1 MFYEEGAG
9 MQREAL
15 TLAIEAL
22 SWMELRRINGRLALR
37 RTARQLGIR
46 DESALRHA
54 FRLIMETTRR
64 RNAVD
69 NLTAQALGQEEF
81 EDLSLGVRSFLRI
94 YTYEVKYGEKSLQ
107 EVLDIASLAR
117 EILGRRELAPV
128 EEALD
133 LIPHLEIR
141 LEGLPDDEATA
152 LRTFHPAWYVRYCA
166 ELLGRGEALRLLQA
180 PDPPTYVR
188 INSLMGAEEEIQER
202 LRREGVELAEA
213 GLEHAFRVV
222 DRSRP
227 LNLLEAYHEGF
238 FTVQDK
244 ASVLAGLVAAPE
256 PGMTVLDVCAAP
268 GAKTGHLAQLMGNRG
283 RILSLDFSKRRLEI
297 WRGEMAR
304 LGVENAVSVL
314 GDARRPGAF
323 PDVEADLVLVDPP
336 CTGTGTFNRIPSG
349 KWRTS
354 RRSIG
359 RMASIQ
365 RRILDNCAGHVREG
379 GDLVYCTCSITVEEN
394 EMVIQG
400 FMRANPGFTLVE
412 ASPRLGLPGMIGQ
425 SEAQRLYPHLHGCN
439 GFYLARLEKASD

>member
-1 MFYEEGAG
+1 

-22 SWMELRRINGRLALR
+22 SWMELRRINERLALR

-46 DESALRHA
+46 NKSAIRYA

-64 RNAVD
+64 RNVVD
-69 NLTAQALGQEEF
+69 NITTQALGQKKF
-81 EDLSLGVRSFLRI
+81 DDLSLGIRSFLRI

-117 EILGRRELAPV
+117 EILGPRELAPV

-133 LIPHLEIR
+133 LIPYSEIC
-141 LEGLPDDEATA
+141 LEGLPDDEVLA
-152 LRTFHPAWYVRYCA
+152 LRTFHPAWYVRYCVD
-166 ELLGRGEALRLLQA
+166 LLGRRDTIQLLRA

-188 INSLMGAEEEIQER
+188 INSLMGTEEEILEN
-202 LRREGVELAEA
+202 LRREGVELAET
-213 GLEHAFRVV
+213 GLEHAFWVV

-227 LNLLEAYHEGF
+227 LNLIEAYREGL

-244 ASVLAGLVAAPE
+244 ASILAGVVAAPE

-268 GAKTGHLAQLMGNRG
+268 GAKTGHLSQLMENRG
-283 RILSLDFSKRRLEI
+283 QILSLDFSKRRFEI
-297 WRGEMAR
+297 WRREMVR
-304 LGVENAVSVL
+304 LGVENAVAVL
-314 GDARRPGAF
+314 GDALKPGSF
-323 PDVEADLVLVDPP
+323 PDMEVDLVLVDPP

-349 KWRTS
+349 KWRLS
-354 RRSIG
+354 RRSID

-365 RRILDNCAGHVREG
+365 RRILDNCAEHVKGRG
-379 GDLVYCTCSITVEEN
+379 SLVYCTCSITKEEN

-400 FMRANPGFTLVE
+400 FMHANPGFYLVE
-412 ASPRLGLPGMIGQ
+412 ANPRLGLPGMIDQ
-425 SEAQRLYPHLHGCN
+425 SEAQRLYPHIHRCN
-439 GFYLARLEKASD
+439 GFYLARLEKALD

>member
-1 MFYEEGAG
+1 

-46 DESALRHA
+46 NESALRHA
-54 FRLIMETTRR
+54 FRLIMEATRR

-117 EILGRRELAPV
+117 EILGPRELAPV

-133 LIPHLEIR
+133 LIPHLEIW
-141 LEGLPDDEATA
+141 LDGLPDDEATA

-166 ELLGRGEALRLLQA
+166 ELLGRGDALRLLQA

-188 INSLMGAEEEIQER
+188 INSLMGAEEEILES
-202 LRREGVELAEA
+202 LRREGVELEEA

-222 DRSRP
+222 DRRRP
-227 LNLLEAYHEGF
+227 LNLIEAYREGL

-244 ASVLAGLVAAPE
+244 ASVLAGVVAAPE

-283 RILSLDFSKRRLEI
+283 RILSLDFSERRLEI
-297 WRGEMAR
+297 WRREMAR
-304 LGVENAVSVL
+304 LGVENAVPVL
-314 GDARRPGAF
+314 GDAGRPGAL

-349 KWRTS
+349 KWRLS
-354 RRSIG
+354 RRSID

-365 RRILDNCAGHVREG
+365 RRILDNCAEHVKG
-379 GDLVYCTCSITVEEN
+379 GGSLVYCTCSITKEEN

-400 FMRANPGFTLVE
+400 FMHANPGFYLVE